1 MYCLIINNF
10 GFGSCIVF
18 GFGFLSDFGFLV
30 LSGSCIVF
38 GFGFL
43 SDFGFLVLSGS
54 LLVTSGFRS
63 NGNLLQFRLLL

>member
-10 GFGSCIVF
+10 GF
-18 GFGFLSDFGFLV
+18 
-30 LSGSCIVF
+30 GSCIVF

>member
-18 GFGFLSDFGFLV
+18 GFGFLV